1 VWHLVSRRLL
11 RSIPMLFVVSLLTFV
26 LVSISP
32 GDPAVTVLGTNATAA
47 QYAAVRQQLGLN
59 RPLWSQYGHWLVGAV
74 QGNLGTSLYSS
85 QSVTS
90 ILGSRLVVTLTI
102 VILATALSAVLGIG
116 LGVMS
121 SLRSRAVARTT
132 DVLSMLGFAIPN
144 FWLGLI
150 LILIFAQKLQL
161 LPATGWIPFSS
172 SPAGWLRSL
181 VLPVITLAAAG
192 ATGIAKQTRDSMSD
206 QLSQEYILALRA
218 TGISERSIVYRHAL
232 RNAAIPVVTVIG
244 LFFVGMLGGAVLV
257 EQIFALPGLGSEAVA
272 ATSTHDLPVIQ
283 GVAICFALIVVIV
296 NLLIEVAYGWLNPK
310 ARTT

>member
-1 VWHLVSRRLL
+1 MWHLISRRLL
-11 RSIPMLFVVSLLTFV
+11 RSVPMLFVVSLLTFV
-26 LVSISP
+26 LVSLSP

-47 QYAAVRQQLGLN
+47 QYAAVRRQLGLN
-59 RPLWSQYGHWLVGAV
+59 LPLWSQYWHWLVGAL
-74 QGNLGTSLYSS
+74 QGHLGNSLFSS

-90 ILGSRLVVTLTI
+90 ILGARLIVTLTL
-102 VILATALSAVLGIG
+102 VILATAVSAVVGVG
-116 LGVMS
+116 LGVLS

-132 DVLSMLGFAIPN
+132 DVVSMLGFAIPN

-150 LILIFAQKLQL
+150 LILVFAVKLRL

-181 VLPVITLAAAG
+181 VLPVVTLAAGG

-218 TGISERSIVYRHAL
+218 TGISERSIIFRHAL

-244 LFFVGMLGGAVLV
+244 LFFVGMLGGAVLI
-257 EQIFALPGLGSEAVA
+257 EQIFTLPGLGSEAVT
-272 ATSTHDLPVIQ
+272 ATSSHDLPVIQ
-283 GVAICFALIVVIV
+283 GVALCFAIIVVIV
-296 NLLIEVAYGWLNPK
+296 NLIIEVAYGWLNPK
-310 ARTT
+310 ARTR

>member
-26 LVSISP
+26 LVSVSP
-32 GDPAVTVLGTNATAA
+32 GNPAVTVLGTNATSA
-47 QYAAVRQQLGLN
+47 QYAAVNRQLGLN
-59 RPLWSQYGHWLVGAV
+59 RPLWSQYWHWLVGAL
-74 QGNLGTSLYSS
+74 QGHLGDSLYSS

-90 ILGSRLVVTLTI
+90 ILGSRLVVTLTL
-102 VILATALSAVLGIG
+102 VILATALGAVFGIA

-132 DVLSMLGFAIPN
+132 DVISMLGFAIPN

-150 LILIFAQKLQL
+150 LILIFAVKLHL

-172 SPAGWLRSL
+172 SPTGWIRSL
-181 VLPVITLAAAG
+181 VLPVVTLAAAG

-218 TGISERSIVYRHAL
+218 TGIPERSIVYRHAL

-257 EQIFALPGLGSEAVA
+257 EQIFALPGLGSAAVA

-283 GVAICFALIVVIV
+283 GVAICFAIIVVIV
-296 NLLIEVAYGWLNPK
+296 NLIIEVAYGWLNPK